1 MSFFSALI
9 SFMNRHSFLCN
20 IALIL
25 ASVLTCNVQAEEA
38 NVASKVSFSEQVAP
52 ILLKRCVSCHGSKL
66 AESGYRLIPTALC

>member
-1 MSFFSALI
+1 
-9 SFMNRHSFLCN
+9 MNRHSFLCN

-52 ILLKRCVSCHGSKL
+52 ILLKRVFPPRFQVG
-66 AESGYRLIPTALC
+66 